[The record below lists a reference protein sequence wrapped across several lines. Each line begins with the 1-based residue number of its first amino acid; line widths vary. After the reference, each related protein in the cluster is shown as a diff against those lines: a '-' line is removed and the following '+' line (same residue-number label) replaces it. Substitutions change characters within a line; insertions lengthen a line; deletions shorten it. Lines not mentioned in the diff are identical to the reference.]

1 MLIYGVA
8 KHEGGLKDILLSA
21 EWLKDESCEVAEQK
35 LPEGKYKSFV
45 FGDMTKMKGEPE
57 AVLIFGTPAQIGEA
71 HSSRTYFGGAVKA
84 NLIAKAASCTETLFP
99 ALKGEVAI
107 TVLGAEDRFLQQ
119 FRRLR

>member
-1 MLIYGVA
+1 MLEPEDFACPPAMLIYGVA

-57 AVLIFGTPAQIGEA
+57 AVLIFGTPAQIG
-71 HSSRTYFGGAVKA
+71 R
-84 NLIAKAASCTETLFP
+84 LIQAELTL
-99 ALKGEVAI
+99 E
-107 TVLGAEDRFLQQ
+107 EQ
-119 FRRLR
+119 